1 MPDRRDSALIE
12 VAVDAARVTD
22 DFVRG
27 VIGLADGQIGDD
39 NQQHSW
45 LQRRLRGRAG
55 ERSVARGMGGI
66 YAPEQLRKAAVE
78 ADEFVV
84 AVHALASAWTPP
96 ALDAHGRL
104 VALGI
109 EDIPVTLRN
118 PEIGSGSPLLRDVHD
133 RLSRSIALLGEART
147 KAILAEMRA
156 ARGES

>member
-1 MPDRRDSALIE
+1 MLDRRDSALIE
-12 VAVDAARVTD
+12 AAADAARVTD

-55 ERSVARGMGGI
+55 QRSVARGMGGR
-66 YAPEQLRKAAVE
+66 YAPEQLRKAANE

-84 AVHALASAWTPP
+84 AVAALADAWTPP
-96 ALDAHGRL
+96 ALDAHVRL
-104 VALGI
+104 AALGAA
-109 EDIPVTLRN
+109 EIPVMLRA
-118 PEIGSGSPLLRDVHD
+118 PEIGSGSPQLRDVHD
-133 RLSRSIALLGEART
+133 RLSRSIAILGEART